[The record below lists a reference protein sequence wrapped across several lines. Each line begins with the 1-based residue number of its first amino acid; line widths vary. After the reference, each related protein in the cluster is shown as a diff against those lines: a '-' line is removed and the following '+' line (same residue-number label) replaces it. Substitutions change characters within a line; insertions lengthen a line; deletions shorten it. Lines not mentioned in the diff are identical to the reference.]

1 LIIFF
6 SWDISIKGIE
16 AGIFR
21 ADTLMKKIMGIT
33 RYLDLYDFAPVGYI
47 IVSEQGLILE
57 ANLTVATL
65 LGKPRS
71 ALVKQPIDRFIHK
84 EDQDVYYLHRKRLLA
99 TDGPQVCEIR
109 MVKSDNSIFWSY
121 LTATLSHDDDGV
133 SICRIVLSNITERK
147 KVENELE

>member
-1 LIIFF
+1 MFL
-6 SWDISIKGIE
+6 DALHQIE
-16 AGIFR
+16 LEMQNEELRR
-21 ADTLMKKIMGIT
+21 AHKALDVSHA